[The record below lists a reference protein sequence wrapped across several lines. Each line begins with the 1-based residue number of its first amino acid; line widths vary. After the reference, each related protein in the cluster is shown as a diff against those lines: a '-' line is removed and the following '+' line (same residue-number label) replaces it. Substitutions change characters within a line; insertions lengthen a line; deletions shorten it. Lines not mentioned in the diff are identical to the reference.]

1 MTGKPNF
8 LLPTNLESPG
18 AVQFWQG
25 LQTGKFL
32 APRCLSCGELFFPPR
47 SHCPE
52 CLEDSFVWEELSGKG
67 VLYSWTELFFTQP
80 EFDTPFFLGLI
91 DLAEGI
97 GRITARI
104 SKDKAEELYIGM
116 PLLIKVLQHE
126 DGMAIYYAEPARAE
140 DSGLSS
146 VRNTI

>member
-32 APRCLSCGELFFPPR
+32 APRCRCCGELFFPPR

-52 CLEDSFVWEELSGKG
+52 CLEDSFAWEELSGQG
-67 VLYSWTELFFTQP
+67 ILYSWTELFFAQP
-80 EFDTPFFLGLI
+80 EFDTPFLLGLI

-97 GRITARI
+97 GRIAAGI
-104 SKDKAEELYIGM
+104 PQGKAEELYIGM
-116 PLLIKVLQHE
+116 PVVIKILQQG
-126 DGMAIYYAEPARAE
+126 DGMAIYYAEPSRAAGA
-140 DSGLSS
+140 GL
-146 VRNTI
+146 